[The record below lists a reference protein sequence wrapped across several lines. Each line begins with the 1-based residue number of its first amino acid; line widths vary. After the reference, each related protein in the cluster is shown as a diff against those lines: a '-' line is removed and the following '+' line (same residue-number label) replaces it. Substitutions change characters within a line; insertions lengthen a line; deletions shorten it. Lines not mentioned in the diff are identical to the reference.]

1 MLTIE
6 VKAEMTTKFPAP
18 PAPDEATIKAFGAA
32 QKIDSAPLDA
42 PAPYFKIGERVSF
55 STSVTNSHV
64 RKTQGAII
72 KAVAWKVDIK
82 SYIYKLVSDE
92 LGTTFEP
99 VYPEVEIE
107 TSQYGIGD
115 VLKVKAF
122 DTVTKRTVEKI
133 HVSKA
138 GEFSY
143 EIGAGFRARSKDI
156 VGIVARRH

>member
-1 MLTIE
+1 MAIE
-6 VKAEMTTKFPAP
+6 VKTEMATTSPAP
-18 PAPDEATIKAFGAA
+18 SPPDEATLKAFGAT
-32 QKIDSAPLDA
+32 QKIDSTPLDA
-42 PAPYFKIGERVSF
+42 PAPYSKIGERITFSIPVS
-55 STSVTNSHV
+55 NSQI
-64 RKTQGAII
+64 RLKYGAIV
-72 KAVAWKVDIK
+72 KAVAWKANIL